1 MFASVGPRCCH
12 HQELY
17 VQIQPLEQGNLSA
30 RAYYSIREGLI
41 AGNFKPGERLV
52 MQDLAER
59 LGTSVTPVREACL
72 RLVSERGL
80 ELRSGRFATVPALTR
95 ARYLEVR
102 TIRIALEGLAAEMAT
117 QHVTDADL
125 EKLQEL
131 HKLFDEADR
140 NNDALGA
147 MQYNREFHFTLY
159 RLSGME
165 MLTAQIEGLWVSMG
179 PILNLFYSY
188 GHNAYIG
195 ADEHLVLIDAL
206 RSKKPAKARKA
217 IADDILRGGVS
228 ILKFIE
234 QTEENTV

>member
-1 MFASVGPRCCH
+1 M
-12 HQELY
+12 
-17 VQIQPLEQGNLSA
+17 QIQPLEQGNLSA
-30 RAYYSIREGLI
+30 RAYFSIREGLI

-117 QHVTDADL
+117 HNVTDADL
-125 EKLQEL
+125 ARLLEL
-131 HKLFDEADR
+131 HKLFEEADR
-140 NNDALGA
+140 KNDGLAA
-147 MQYNREFHFTLY
+147 MHHNREFHFTLY
-159 RLSGME
+159 RLSGMD

-179 PILNLFYSY
+179 PILNLFYTY
-188 GHNAYIG
+188 GHNSYIG
-195 ADEHLVLIDAL
+195 ADEHLVLLDAL
-206 RSKKPAKARKA
+206 RDKKPSKARKA

-228 ILKFIE
+228 ILKFIDE
-234 QTEENTV
+234 TEERPA

>member
-1 MFASVGPRCCH
+1 
-12 HQELY
+12 

-30 RAYYSIREGLI
+30 RAYFAIREGLI

-95 ARYLEVR
+95 NRYLEVR

-117 QHVTDADL
+117 HNVTDADL
-125 EKLQEL
+125 AKLMEL
-131 HKLFDEADR
+131 HNLFEEADR
-140 NNDALGA
+140 KNDALAA
-147 MQYNREFHFTLY
+147 MHHNREFHFTLY
-159 RLSGME
+159 RLSGMD

-179 PILNLFYSY
+179 PILNLFYSF
-188 GHNAYIG
+188 GHNSYIG
-195 ADEHLVLIDAL
+195 ADEHMVLMDAL
-206 RSKKPAKARKA
+206 RDKKPARARKA

-228 ILKFIE
+228 ILKFIDE
-234 QTEENTV
+234 TEDRPA

>member
-1 MFASVGPRCCH
+1 M
-12 HQELY
+12 
-17 VQIQPLEQGNLSA
+17 QIQPLEQGNLSA
-30 RAYYSIREGLI
+30 RAYFSIREGLI

-102 TIRIALEGLAAEMAT
+102 TIRMALEGLAAEMAT
-117 QHVTDADL
+117 QNVTEADL
-125 EKLQEL
+125 ARLLAL
-131 HKLFDEADR
+131 HNLFEEADR
-140 NNDALGA
+140 NNDGLAA
-147 MQYNREFHFTLY
+147 MHHNREFHFTLY
-159 RLSGME
+159 RLSGMD

-179 PILNLFYSY
+179 PILNLFYTF
-188 GHNAYIG
+188 GHNSYIG
-195 ADEHLVLIDAL
+195 ADEHMVLMDAL
-206 RSKKPAKARKA
+206 RDKKPAKARKA

-228 ILKFIE
+228 ILKFIDE
-234 QTEENTV
+234 TEEKLA

>member
-1 MFASVGPRCCH
+1 M
-12 HQELY
+12 
-17 VQIQPLEQGNLSA
+17 QIQPLEQGNLSA

-95 ARYLEVR
+95 SRYLEVR

-117 QHVTDADL
+117 HNVTEADL
-125 EKLQEL
+125 DELLRL

-140 NNDALGA
+140 KNDGLAA
-147 MQYNREFHFTLY
+147 MHHNREFHFTLY
-159 RLSGME
+159 RLSGMD

-179 PILNLFYSY
+179 PILNLFYTF
-188 GHNAYIG
+188 GHNSYIG

-206 RSKKPAKARKA
+206 RNKKPAKARKA

-228 ILKFIE
+228 ILKFIDETE
-234 QTEENTV
+234 QKTA

>member
-1 MFASVGPRCCH
+1 M
-12 HQELY
+12 
-17 VQIQPLEQGNLSA
+17 QIQPLEQGSLSA

-95 ARYLEVR
+95 SRYLEVR

-117 QHVTDADL
+117 HNVTEADL
-125 EKLQEL
+125 QELLRL

-140 NNDALGA
+140 KNDGLAA
-147 MQYNREFHFTLY
+147 MHHNREFHFTLY
-159 RLSGME
+159 RLSGMD

-179 PILNLFYSY
+179 PILNLFYTF
-188 GHNAYIG
+188 GHNSYIG

-206 RSKKPAKARKA
+206 RNKKPAKARKA

-228 ILKFIE
+228 ILKFIDETE
-234 QTEENTV
+234 QKTA